1 MLKSVEHVY
10 HCIILEPESSWRRY
24 SVSLHDLLH
33 VYSVYLQYSGLSPD
47 YISEVDK
54 VVLVNL
60 VALTWKNL
68 IMMCYILRAPFL
80 ICFISP
86 HYFVGL
92 VSVGDLVLLLEIEW
106 E

>member
-10 HCIILEPESSWRRY
+10 HCNILERESRGHHGEDIGFGSMIF
-24 SVSLHDLLH
+24 SMCILSI
-33 VYSVYLQYSGLSPD
+33 YSGFSPNN
-47 YISEVDK
+47 ISELDK
-54 VVLVNL
+54 VVL

-68 IMMCYILRAPFL
+68 IITCYILRAPFL
-80 ICFISP
+80 IFWNSP
-86 HYFVGL
+86 PYFVGL

>member
-1 MLKSVEHVY
+1 M
-10 HCIILEPESSWRRY
+10 CILSI
-24 SVSLHDLLH
+24 
-33 VYSVYLQYSGLSPD
+33 YSGLSPNNK
-47 YISEVDK
+47 SELDK

-80 ICFISP
+80 ISP

-92 VSVGDLVLLLEIEW
+92 VSVGDLVLLLEIER
-106 E
+106 ESEPCNLTGHSSPV